1 MNHLSSLVIM
11 IFSIAFACSGFGIVI
26 ASFAKTR
33 QQVQGYS
40 SIIILV
46 MSGLGGSMIPIF
58 VMPEIMQKIAVFTIN
73 YWGIQGIYDIFWKLI
88 PLTDS
93 TFLLK
98 VFVLLCI
105 GFFLNFIALLIFR
118 RNILKMI

>member
-1 MNHLSSLVIM
+1 M
-11 IFSIAFACSGFGIVI
+11 I
-26 ASFAKTR
+26 
-33 QQVQGYS
+33 
-40 SIIILV
+40 
-46 MSGLGGSMIPIF
+46 
-58 VMPEIMQKIAVFTIN
+58 MPEIMQKIAVFTIN
-73 YWGIQGIYDIFWKLI
+73 YWGIQGIYDIFWKLM

-93 TFLLK
+93 PFLLK